1 MMINCAKC
9 SCVIADV
16 KAPSTVKKGAKLSGL
31 CYVCQTKNMAQGK
44 PASSDLDYE
53 GIMKSFNDI
62 FNR

>member
-9 SCVIADV
+9 SCVIATTTGT
-16 KAPSTVKKGAKLSGL
+16 KLKPGAKLSGL

-44 PASSDLDYE
+44 SSTPSFDD
-53 GIMKSFNDI
+53 IAKSFADI